1 MKTAIREIKVGLD
14 FGSGVQSVGR
24 LAIRNGVIYFEY
36 DDDFLQTG
44 IEISPIQLPL
54 QRGVIELPRDPF
66 EGLAGVFNDSLP
78 DGWGRLLSDRM
89 LRNEGVLT

>member
-66 EGLAGVFNDSLP
+66 EGLAGVFNIF
-78 DGWGRLLSDRM
+78 
-89 LRNEGVLT
+89 